1 MQLFL
6 GGACAG
12 KRERVDERFPGATW
26 SSAQAAMALLER
38 GDAPATAAGVTES
51 PASAV
56 GGPPQAVWVIHG
68 WLAWLEAQLDGGSA
82 SGDDT
87 GLDDADRDNGAA
99 PAPAPATDRSRLLDE
114 TRRRWRTALASL
126 ATLPMSGKAALPM
139 AGKAGLS
146 MSGKAGLGEPG
157 RGGEAGAIGEI
168 VLIIPEV
175 GRGIVPMDARERQ
188 LRDLAG
194 WLAQDASAA
203 CTAVWY
209 VRHGLV
215 MALKAPPG

>member
-12 KRERVDERFPGATW
+12 KRERVNERFPGATW
-26 SSAQAAMALLER
+26 SSAQAAMARLER
-38 GDAPATAAGVTES
+38 GDAPAAAAGVTES
-51 PASAV
+51 PAPAV
-56 GGPPQAVWVIHG
+56 DGTPGAVWVIHG
-68 WLAWLEAQLDGGSA
+68 WLAWLEAQLGGGSA
-82 SGDDT
+82 PGGDVGLDDT
-87 GLDDADRDNGAA
+87 GLSDAG
-99 PAPAPATDRSRLLDE
+99 LDE
-114 TRRRWRTALASL
+114 TRRRWRTAL
-126 ATLPMSGKAALPM
+126 AALPM

-157 RGGEAGAIGEI
+157 REGEAGAIGEI

-215 MALKAPPG
+215 MALK